1 MDAREGS
8 SFTVRLDRAPCGKWA
23 AVQVVNG
30 VAAANLFHR
39 IEDAVLH
46 MSKLCY
52 LHADLLATAP
62 GAWDAWTP
70 PKPEGD

>member
-1 MDAREGS
+1 MKPGQGS
-8 SFTVRLDRAPCGKWA
+8 EFSVRLDRAPCGRWA
-23 AVQVVNG
+23 AIQVVNG
-30 VAAANLFHR
+30 VADATLFHR

-62 GAWDAWTP
+62 GVWDAWTP
-70 PKPEGD
+70 PKPEGK